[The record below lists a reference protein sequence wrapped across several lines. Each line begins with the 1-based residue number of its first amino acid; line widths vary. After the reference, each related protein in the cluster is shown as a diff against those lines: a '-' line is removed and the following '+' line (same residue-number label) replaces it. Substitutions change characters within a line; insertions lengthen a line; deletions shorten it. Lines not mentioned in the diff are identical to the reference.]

1 MPVPVPVQGAVA
13 AAVQVFRNRKIEHL
27 LSVEV
32 STTMCNKCYCFI
44 YDHIAK
50 VLQHDDISK
59 IYYREKNIKR
69 ILPELAD
76 EMERL
81 IKKYPNCLHDASFI
95 YSDFNYISILLVEN
109 NFVKRFAGPH
119 KIEIKKPMT
128 KAKEWFAKKFLELT
142 NCLPQI
148 HSDHSGGI
156 NTESYKEINDA
167 AAEERRLSLVQT
179 NMSELRIRIPTI
191 QFYLKDKYDGLY
203 S

>member
-1 MPVPVPVQGAVA
+1 MPVKVQQQGAVA
-13 AAVQVFRNRKIEHL
+13 VAVQVFRNKKIEHL
-27 LSVEV
+27 VHVEV

-50 VLQHDDISK
+50 VLQHDDILK
-59 IYYREKNIKR
+59 IYCREKNVKR

-81 IKKYPNCLHDASFI
+81 IKKYPNCLYDASFI
-95 YSDFNYISILLVEN
+95 YSDFSYIAILLVEN
-109 NFVKRFAGPH
+109 NFVKRFVGPN
-119 KIEIKKPMT
+119 KIEIKKPMS
-128 KAKEWFAKKFLELT
+128 KAKEWFGKKFLELT

-156 NTESYKEINDA
+156 NTESYKVINDM
-167 AAEERRLSLVQT
+167 AAEERKLVEKSM
-179 NMSELRIRIPTI
+179 NELRIRIPTI
-191 QFYLKDKYDGLY
+191 QICVKDEYDGLY

>member
-1 MPVPVPVQGAVA
+1 MASIL
-13 AAVQVFRNRKIEHL
+13 R
-27 LSVEV
+27 
-32 STTMCNKCYCFI
+32 
-44 YDHIAK
+44 
-50 VLQHDDISK
+50 HDDISK

-95 YSDFNYISILLVEN
+95 YSDFTYIAILLVEN
-109 NFVKRFAGPH
+109 NFVKRFVGPH
-119 KIEIKKPMT
+119 KIEIKKPMS
-128 KAKEWFAKKFLELT
+128 KAKEWFGKKFLELT

-148 HSDHSGGI
+148 HSEHSGEP

-167 AAEERRLSLVQT
+167 AAEQRRLSLVEK

-191 QFYLKDKYDGLY
+191 QICIRDEYDGLY